1 MPDALTVYSPPHAWL
16 LAQPLLL
23 SMDLP
28 KPVDCKVYA
37 ERGAA
42 STAGHA
48 ADTMG
53 QMYLRRGAQRSI
65 YVSAPTVAL
74 PAWVSPS
81 DTLVGQLLVDK
92 GASKVGSVPL
102 MYEVPPPAAKKADAA
117 DSTDDAVDDAEEDEA
132 AKEAKAVQEDA
143 KALEKALLEAMLS
156 RLSALRM
163 SNASSAR
170 YTALSS
176 ELILEH
182 RNHLPL
188 LLEML
193 AWERSVA
200 TAKEGGEGASSATS
214 PSNGISN
221 AVDAMLA
228 PEGPIDPAA
237 LAQYF
242 GVAADDPSD
251 LSKAQKK
258 EFDERKKEM
267 EEQRTALRLALYS
280 KAASLAPAALEL
292 AEAPPADDAPPSPFV
307 LAVREMRRWVT
318 KPEDLDADERDG
330 LALTLAKYELA
341 HARGGAALAGLQAR
355 LKASPSKSL
364 TDDVIVLYRML
375 GWGHWAANAAE
386 CKEKDYPRAKTPL

>member
-1 MPDALTVYSPPHAWL
+1 MRGCLRS
-16 LAQPLLL
+16 PLLL

-188 LLEML
+188 LLGDAGMG
-193 AWERSVA
+193 AERCH
-200 TAKEGGEGASSATS
+200 G
-214 PSNGISN
+214 
-221 AVDAMLA
+221 
-228 PEGPIDPAA
+228 
-237 LAQYF
+237 
-242 GVAADDPSD
+242 
-251 LSKAQKK
+251 
-258 EFDERKKEM
+258 
-267 EEQRTALRLALYS
+267 QRR
-280 KAASLAPAALEL
+280 
-292 AEAPPADDAPPSPFV
+292 
-307 LAVREMRRWVT
+307 
-318 KPEDLDADERDG
+318 
-330 LALTLAKYELA
+330 
-341 HARGGAALAGLQAR
+341 RGGR
-355 LKASPSKSL
+355 
-364 TDDVIVLYRML
+364 IVRYVAIQWHQQR
-375 GWGHWAANAAE
+375 GGRDA
-386 CKEKDYPRAKTPL
+386 CS